1 MSAVTEAGLEATVYT
16 VWAAG
21 SIVRNGLFASSTGR
35 TAPRIPVATP
45 EEISTLR
52 WGYRARA

>member
-1 MSAVTEAGLEATVYT
+1 MSAVTEAGLAATVYT
-16 VWAAG
+16 VGAAG
-21 SIVRNGLFASSTGR
+21 SIVRNGFFSSSTGR
-35 TAPRIPVATP
+35 TAPKIPGAGP